1 REATTRT
8 QGGMIAE
15 LFAMPDKESDRLLER
30 GLEYPTEVCNL
41 LRARALKRGQAPSA
55 PSANGPGG
63 KRKKHRRR

>member
-1 REATTRT
+1 TTRT

-30 GLEYPTEVCNL
+30 GLEYPSEVCKI
-41 LRARALKRGQAPSA
+41 LRERALKRGQAPSA